1 MTGHDHEDAALLAS
15 WRAGQAT
22 PTELYVALRDPMR
35 RAARRSIGDGLAE
48 RPNEADVDWAV
59 QRAFETLLAKGP
71 DAVKTSL
78 RGFAATIAHYRG
90 KDRARSLVRER
101 ERIKGTKWQLET
113 LTPSVAE
120 EEDYERRERLFAYA
134 ENCKSSLSDDQ
145 RDLIEVVVQQQVS
158 LSDWAAQRG
167 TTYEAGRRMRI
178 RALERLRSCVEAKV
192 AAHRKDEHDD

>member
-1 MTGHDHEDAALLAS
+1 MTGHDHEYAALLAS

-90 KDRARSLVRER
+90 KDRAPNPFHLARADSYGVGLMRP
-101 ERIKGTKWQLET
+101 QH
-113 LTPSVAE
+113 VA
-120 EEDYERRERLFAYA
+120 
-134 ENCKSSLSDDQ
+134 S
-145 RDLIEVVVQQQVS
+145 I
-158 LSDWAAQRG
+158 G
-167 TTYEAGRRMRI
+167 P
-178 RALERLRSCVEAKV
+178 
-192 AAHRKDEHDD
+192 